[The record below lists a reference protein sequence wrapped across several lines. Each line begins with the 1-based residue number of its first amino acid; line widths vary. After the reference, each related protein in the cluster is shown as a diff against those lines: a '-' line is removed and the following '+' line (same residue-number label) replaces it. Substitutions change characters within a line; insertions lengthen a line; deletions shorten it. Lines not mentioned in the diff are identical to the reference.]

1 MKMLKV
7 FTLLMALCLSTTV
20 VMAQNT
26 KKEKAKQAKAELKEK
41 ASKAARKEAK
51 RLTKEGWRV
60 AAGALPLEKQLD
72 RSFQFELDV
81 DDDMNPLYVQGEGRS
96 TASSYDAAKL
106 QAIEVARQQ
115 LVSKISSETTAMVD
129 NLVANKQLEADQA
142 ASITTT
148 MSEGKTIFS
157 QKLGRVLTVLEI
169 EREIANKNKEVEVR
183 VFTKQSEVEKI
194 ARDAIRETLEQKGMQ
209 MSEELKDIM
218 SKKK

>member
-1 MKMLKV
+1 MLKV

>member
-1 MKMLKV
+1 MLKV
-7 FTLLMALCLSTTV
+7 FTLLMALCLSTTI

-81 DDDMNPLYVQGEGRS
+81 DDDMNPAYVQGQGRS
-96 TASSYDAAKL
+96 TASSYDAARL
-106 QAIEVARQQ
+106 QATELARQQ
-115 LVSKISSETTAMVD
+115 LISKISSETTAMVD

-142 ASITTT
+142 ATITTT

>member
-81 DDDMNPLYVQGEGRS
+81 DDDMNPAYVQGQGRS
-96 TASSYDAAKL
+96 TASSYDAARL
-106 QAIEVARQQ
+106 QATELARQQ
-115 LVSKISSETTAMVD
+115 LISKISSETTAMVD

-142 ASITTT
+142 ATITTT

>member
-1 MKMLKV
+1 MLKV

-26 KKEKAKQAKAELKEK
+26 KKEKAKQARAELKEK

-81 DDDMNPLYVQGEGRS
+81 DDDMNPAYVQGQGRS
-96 TASSYDAAKL
+96 TASSYDAARL
-106 QAIEVARQQ
+106 QATELARQQ
-115 LVSKISSETTAMVD
+115 LISKISSETTAMVD

-142 ASITTT
+142 ATITTT

>member
-26 KKEKAKQAKAELKEK
+26 KKEKAKQARAELKEK

-81 DDDMNPLYVQGEGRS
+81 DDDMNPAYVQGQGRS
-96 TASSYDAAKL
+96 TASSYDAARL
-106 QAIEVARQQ
+106 QATELARQQ
-115 LVSKISSETTAMVD
+115 LISKISSETTAMVD

-142 ASITTT
+142 ATITTT

-183 VFTKQSEVEKI
+183 VFTKMSEIEKI
-194 ARDAIRETLEQKGMQ
+194 ARDAIRETMEQKGMQ
-209 MSEELKDIM
+209 MSEELKEIM